1 MRPVASMISIVVL
14 GLVLGLTLPDAARA
28 GETVDIQPGPNVQ
41 EELQEALIL
50 AEPGTIIELARGT
63 FHFTRSLSL
72 DVDRVTVRG
81 AGPDQTVLSFTQQDA
96 GSEGLL
102 VTSSGVT
109 LEHFAIEDT
118 KGDAIKAKGAKGI
131 TFRNVRAEWTGG
143 PKETNGAY
151 GFYPVESEDVLIE
164 GCVSIGASD
173 AGLYVGQ
180 SKNIIVRYC
189 RAEYNVAGI
198 EIENC
203 HGADVYENFVTNN
216 TGGILVFDLPDLPM
230 QGGRDVRVFNNLVVN
245 NNHPNFAPAGNI
257 VAGVPPGTGIMLMAN
272 DNVEIFQNVARKND
286 TANLSIISYLSSGNE
301 IKDPNYDPFPE
312 TIHVHHNVFGAG
324 GEKPGGDLG
333 LAAAGVLG
341 TPLPDIV
348 WDGVIN
354 VARAENGRLPKSLRL
369 SIHDNAGATFGNF
382 DMSGYAKGPEHAKP
396 QRDLAAHAGSHAP
409 LTPIRSPG
417 AG

>member
-1 MRPVASMISIVVL
+1 MRQAKSVSGIVL
-14 GLVLGLTLPDAARA
+14 MGCLLAYAPARA
-28 GETVDIQPGPNVQ
+28 AHAGNTVVVKPGPNVQ

-50 AEPGTIIELARGT
+50 AEPGTVIELAQGT

-81 AGPDQTVLSFTQQDA
+81 AGLDQTVLSFARQDA

-102 VTSSGVT
+102 VTSNGVV
-109 LEHFAIEDT
+109 LENFAIEDT

-131 TFRNVRAEWTGG
+131 TFRNLRTEWTGG
-143 PKETNGAY
+143 PKESNGAY
-151 GFYPVESEDVLIE
+151 GLYPVESEDVLIE

-198 EIENC
+198 EIENS

-272 DNVEIFQNVARKND
+272 DNVEIFQNISRNNQ
-286 TANLSIISYLSSGNE
+286 TANLSIVSYLSSGNE
-301 IKDPNYDPFPE
+301 IQDPTYDPFPE
-312 TIHVHHNVFGAG
+312 TVHVHHNIFGAG
-324 GEKPGGDLG
+324 GAKPAGDLG
-333 LAAAGVLG
+333 EAAAAILG
-341 TPLPDIV
+341 SPLPDIV
-348 WDGVIN
+348 WDGIVN
-354 VARAENGRLPKSLRL
+354 PARTVDGRLPKSLRIC
-369 SIHDNAGATFGNF
+369 IHDNGDATFGNF
-382 DMSGYAKGPEHAKP
+382 DMSGYAKGPEHVRP
-396 QRDLAAHAGSHAP
+396 SRDLAAHAGAHPAVAP
-409 LTPIRSPG
+409 ITIPG